1 VSGKSRAD
9 AKGVREAAAEAA
21 ELLQRFR
28 RGEEA
33 AFEQLFRQYRE
44 AIHGVVWRMLGDA
57 DEALDVVQEAFIRA
71 HRGAAKFRQECT
83 FFTWMRRIAVNV
95 AIEHLR
101 SRHAERSGEL
111 DEETLDEQAHG
122 PGAARLAAEDPLE
135 GAAGREL
142 AEALEVALSSLGEE
156 HRTTILLS
164 AREGLSYKEIAEA
177 MDCPIGTVMSRLF
190 YARQTLAGKLRRF
203 MEK

>member
-1 VSGKSRAD
+1 MAD
-9 AKGVREAAAEAA
+9 AKGVRGAAAEAA

-57 DEALDVVQEAFIRA
+57 EEALDVVQEAFIRA
-71 HRGAAKFRQECT
+71 HRAAARFRQECS
-83 FFTWMRRIAVNV
+83 FYTWMRRIAVNV

-101 SRHAERSGEL
+101 SRRSARASDL
-111 DEETLDEQAHG
+111 DEETLGEEAHG
-122 PGAARLAAEDPLE
+122 PGAARLSAEDPLE
-135 GAAGREL
+135 GAAGAEL
-142 AEALEVALSSLGEE
+142 AEALEAALSELGPE
-156 HRTTILLS
+156 HRATVLLS

-177 MDCPIGTVMSRLF
+177 LDCPIGTVMSRLF
-190 YARQTLAGKLRRF
+190 YARKALAGKLRRF
-203 MEK
+203 MER